1 MEWIQWSSRL
11 LFIAFILYAVATV
24 LFTIAVSG
32 MRKDRN
38 VNRIA
43 YGKYAFMLAVI
54 GFIAQMGYFILR
66 WVGVGYAP
74 VSNLY
79 EYTTFFGM
87 MMVLGFLVVYGI
99 YKNDVLGLFAMP
111 VALLVIAFAS
121 MFSSEVAP
129 LIPALNSVW
138 LKIHVTTAALGQG
151 ILAIS
156 FASGL
161 IFLLNETSMREQS
174 KSRTW
179 LEVTM
184 FVLMCTLGFILVS
197 MLFKAIGAGGV
208 VEFTND
214 RGTQESYE
222 YFMPM
227 LFVPEGA
234 QLVSGAS
241 GLSLELPTFINTLKL
256 NTLIW
261 SVIAGAVIYVL
272 LRFVILRKRVA
283 EALQPLAKK
292 VDLDLADEISYRSI
306 AIGLP
311 VFILG
316 GLIFAMIWA
325 QIAWNRFWG
334 WDPKEVWALI
344 TMLIYI
350 YYLHMRIQRG
360 WTGTKAAWLCV
371 GGFAV
376 IMFNLV
382 FVNLVI
388 AGLHSYA

>member
-1 MEWIQWSSRL
+1 
-11 LFIAFILYAVATV
+11 
-24 LFTIAVSG
+24 
-32 MRKDRN
+32 
-38 VNRIA
+38 
-43 YGKYAFMLAVI
+43 
-54 GFIAQMGYFILR
+54 
-66 WVGVGYAP
+66 
-74 VSNLY
+74 
-79 EYTTFFGM
+79 
-87 MMVLGFLVVYGI
+87 
-99 YKNDVLGLFAMP
+99 
-111 VALLVIAFAS
+111 
-121 MFSSEVAP
+121 
-129 LIPALNSVW
+129 
-138 LKIHVTTAALGQG
+138 
-151 ILAIS
+151 
-156 FASGL
+156 
-161 IFLLNETSMREQS
+161 
-174 KSRTW
+174 
-179 LEVTM
+179 
-184 FVLMCTLGFILVS
+184 FILVS